1 VADAKD
7 KNGAHR
13 SDFYYCAVAMRLV
26 YFCSLSISLG
36 GIMEN
41 VQTLHHLS
49 LEEEFSSD
57 PRWHLLERIFF
68 TSPLQK
74 SSRSLALLSY
84 LAEHS
89 IRGSLDELDGC
100 HRYLSSAEFVA

>member
-1 VADAKD
+1 
-7 KNGAHR
+7 
-13 SDFYYCAVAMRLV
+13 
-26 YFCSLSISLG
+26 
-36 GIMEN
+36 MEN
-41 VQTLHHLS
+41 VQTPHHVS

-100 HRYLSSAEFVA
+100 HRYLPSAEFVA